1 MRRKIRMFGLLLLL
15 LLVGIPLAGFWVSG
29 YLHRPLPLEE
39 PVLVEVAPGSSF
51 NGLLAGM
58 RADGLLGEPPEAR
71 LRRWSARLYSA
82 FTGVDARLHVGEY
95 QLNPGDSLLTLLEK
109 IDRGDVLQ
117 RSVTLVE
124 GWNFREWRARLA
136 GLEGIEHTLVDLDG
150 AAVMARLGRPGA
162 HPEGWFAPETYF
174 YTRGTRDVD
183 LLRRALERQQ
193 RILDQAWAARD
204 EDLPYDTPYE
214 ALIMASIVEKETAVP
229 AERGR
234 IAGVFINRLRKGMR
248 LQTDPTVIYGM
259 GTDYDGNIRR
269 SDLRR
274 KTPYNTYA
282 ISGLPPTPIAMPSRE
297 SILAAVSPEPTEDLF
312 FVARGDGS
320 HKFSRTLAEH
330 QRAVREYQL
339 KRRENYRSS
348 PEPRP

>member
-1 MRRKIRMFGLLLLL
+1 
-15 LLVGIPLAGFWVSG
+15 
-29 YLHRPLPLEE
+29 
-39 PVLVEVAPGSSF
+39 
-51 NGLLAGM
+51 
-58 RADGLLGEPPEAR
+58 
-71 LRRWSARLYSA
+71 
-82 FTGVDARLHVGEY
+82 
-95 QLNPGDSLLTLLEK
+95 
-109 IDRGDVLQ
+109 
-117 RSVTLVE
+117 
-124 GWNFREWRARLA
+124 
-136 GLEGIEHTLVDLDG
+136 
-150 AAVMARLGRPGA
+150 
-162 HPEGWFAPETYF
+162 
-174 YTRGTRDVD
+174 
-183 LLRRALERQQ
+183 
-193 RILDQAWAARD
+193 
-204 EDLPYDTPYE
+204 
-214 ALIMASIVEKETAVP
+214 MASIVEKETAVP

-259 GTDYDGNIRR
+259 GTEYDGNIRR

-297 SILAAVSPEPTEDLF
+297 SILAAISPEATEDLF

-348 PEPRP
+348 PEPQP

>member
-1 MRRKIRMFGLLLLL
+1 MFGLLLLL

-234 IAGVFINRLRKGMR
+234 IAGVFINRLRIGML
-248 LQTDPTVIYGM
+248 LQTDPTVIYGL
-259 GTDYDGNIRR
+259 GNKFDGNLRKR
-269 SDLRR
+269 DLTTD
-274 KTPYNTYA
+274 TPYNTYTRG
-282 ISGLPPTPIAMPSRE
+282 GLPPTPIALPGQA
-297 SILAAVSPEPTEDLF
+297 SIDATLKPDPTRALY
-312 FVARGDGS
+312 FVARGDGTS
-320 HKFSRTLAEH
+320 QFSESLAEH
-330 QRAVREYQL
+330 NRAVVKYQL
-339 KRRENYRSS
+339 GGRQ
-348 PEPRP
+348 

>member
-1 MRRKIRMFGLLLLL
+1 MFGLLLLL

-82 FTGVDARLHVGEY
+82 VAGVDARLHVGEY
-95 QLNPGDSLLTLLEK
+95 QLSPGDSLLTLLEK

-150 AAVMARLGRPGA
+150 AAVMARPGI
-162 HPEGWFAPETYF
+162 T
-174 YTRGTRDVD
+174 TRVD
-183 LLRRALERQQ
+183 LGA
-193 RILDQAWAARD
+193 
-204 EDLPYDTPYE
+204 
-214 ALIMASIVEKETAVP
+214 
-229 AERGR
+229 
-234 IAGVFINRLRKGMR
+234 
-248 LQTDPTVIYGM
+248 
-259 GTDYDGNIRR
+259 
-269 SDLRR
+269 
-274 KTPYNTYA
+274 
-282 ISGLPPTPIAMPSRE
+282 
-297 SILAAVSPEPTEDLF
+297 
-312 FVARGDGS
+312 GDGTGQVWTCD
-320 HKFSRTLAEH
+320 FSYDYVKINAEYRT
-330 QRAVREYQL
+330 
-339 KRRENYRSS
+339 
-348 PEPRP
+348 

>member
-1 MRRKIRMFGLLLLL
+1 MARIALRIIYV
-15 LLVGIPLAGFWVSG
+15 LLVLGVVLGGALGWGYAQFVRPGPLKAPAVVIVPRGTGVEGIAAELARGAVIFDAMVFRLG
-29 YLHRPLPLEE
+29 VRLT
-39 PVLVEVAPGSSF
+39 
-51 NGLLAGM
+51 
-58 RADGLLGEPPEAR
+58 RADTALRAGEYAFPAGISAREVVALLKSGKTVVRRVTVAEGLTASQIVAR
-71 LRRWSARLYSA
+71 LDTTDGLNGAIEK
-82 FTGVDARLHVGEY
+82 VPGE
-95 QLNPGDSLLTLLEK
+95 GTLL
-109 IDRGDVLQ
+109 
-117 RSVTLVE
+117 
-124 GWNFREWRARLA
+124 
-136 GLEGIEHTLVDLDG
+136 
-150 AAVMARLGRPGA
+150 
-162 HPEGWFAPETYF
+162 PETYHF
-174 YTRGTRDVD
+174 SFGD
-183 LLRRALERQQ
+183 RRKAMISRMTDAMDATL
-193 RILDQAWAARD
+193 
-204 EDLPYDTPYE
+204 EDLWEGRATGLPLKTPME
-214 ALIMASIVEKETAVP
+214 ALILASIVEKETGRSD
-229 AERGR
+229 ERAR
-234 IAGVFINRLRKGMR
+234 IAGVFVNRLRKGMR

-348 PEPRP
+348 PEPQP